1 MAADKPLLLIDGSS
15 YLFRAFH
22 AMPDL
27 QTRDGTHTGA
37 IRGVIAMLRR
47 LAKDYPGSPVAVVF
61 DAKGKTFRNAMYAE
75 YKANRPPMDDR
86 LRQQIPPIHEM
97 VEAMGMPLLV
107 VPGVEADDV
116 IGTLALQATK
126 AKRHT
131 VISTGDKDMAQ
142 LVTKYVSLVNT
153 MTDTAMDEAG
163 VVDKFGVRPDQI
175 IDYLALMGDTADNIP
190 GVPKVGPK
198 TAAKWLGM
206 YDTLDGLIA
215 KADEIKGKVGE
226 SLRASLEQL
235 PLSRSLTAIKC
246 DVELEQSVEQLVVGE
261 PNTDSLRELFERYEF
276 KTWRDEL
283 DAADPAGAKA
293 SSGTGASSGK
303 EALARNYEC
312 VLDIKSFDGWLKKLK
327 KAPLIAFDTETT
339 SLDYMDAELVGVSFS
354 VTPGEAAYVPIAH
367 DYEGAPKQLSLSE
380 LLAGL
385 KPILEDPA
393 VKKVGQNLK
402 YDMSVLARYDVGLK
416 GIAFD
421 TMLESYVLNSVASRH
436 NMDALAAKYLDI
448 QTVHFEDIAGKG
460 AKQLTFNQIP
470 LEQAADYAAEDA
482 DITLRLHEE
491 LWGLLQKEPD
501 LVSVF
506 ENIELPLVGV
516 LSRIERNGTLLD
528 AGLLGEQSSSLAKR
542 AESLQ
547 EQVWTLAG
555 EEFNM
560 GSPKQLQKILFEKLD
575 LPVIKKTPKGQP
587 STAEPVL
594 QELAHDYEIP
604 QLIMEYRSA
613 TKLKS
618 TYTDKLPLQINQ
630 KTGRVH
636 TSYHQAVAA
645 TGRLSSSDP
654 NLQNIPI
661 RTEDGR
667 KVRQAFVAPPGSLL
681 VAADY
686 SQIELRI
693 MAHLSK
699 DKGLLTAFANGLD
712 VHRATAAEV
721 FEEEL
726 DGVTDDQRRSAKAI
740 NFGLIYGM
748 SAFGLARQLGITR
761 GVAQEYIDLYFDRY
775 PGVRTYMDETRALAA
790 EQGFVETVF
799 GRRLYL
805 PEINAR
811 NGMRRQAAERTAIN
825 APMQGSAADI
835 IKRAMIDV
843 DAWLGS
849 QSLQA
854 KTIMQV
860 HDELVF
866 EVAEADVDALREGVV
881 QAMQSA
887 ATLDVEL
894 IVDVGVGQNWDEAH

>member
-421 TMLESYVLNSVASRH
+421 TCLLYTSPSPRDKRQSR
-436 NMDALAAKYLDI
+436 M
-448 QTVHFEDIAGKG
+448 
-460 AKQLTFNQIP
+460 P
-470 LEQAADYAAEDA
+470 
-482 DITLRLHEE
+482 
-491 LWGLLQKEPD
+491 
-501 LVSVF
+501 
-506 ENIELPLVGV
+506 
-516 LSRIERNGTLLD
+516 
-528 AGLLGEQSSSLAKR
+528 SSA
-542 AESLQ
+542 
-547 EQVWTLAG
+547 
-555 EEFNM
+555 
-560 GSPKQLQKILFEKLD
+560 
-575 LPVIKKTPKGQP
+575 
-587 STAEPVL
+587 
-594 QELAHDYEIP
+594 
-604 QLIMEYRSA
+604 
-613 TKLKS
+613 
-618 TYTDKLPLQINQ
+618 
-630 KTGRVH
+630 
-636 TSYHQAVAA
+636 
-645 TGRLSSSDP
+645 
-654 NLQNIPI
+654 
-661 RTEDGR
+661 
-667 KVRQAFVAPPGSLL
+667 
-681 VAADY
+681 
-686 SQIELRI
+686 
-693 MAHLSK
+693 
-699 DKGLLTAFANGLD
+699 
-712 VHRATAAEV
+712 
-721 FEEEL
+721 
-726 DGVTDDQRRSAKAI
+726 
-740 NFGLIYGM
+740 
-748 SAFGLARQLGITR
+748 
-761 GVAQEYIDLYFDRY
+761 
-775 PGVRTYMDETRALAA
+775 
-790 EQGFVETVF
+790 
-799 GRRLYL
+799 
-805 PEINAR
+805 
-811 NGMRRQAAERTAIN
+811 
-825 APMQGSAADI
+825 
-835 IKRAMIDV
+835 
-843 DAWLGS
+843 
-849 QSLQA
+849 
-854 KTIMQV
+854 
-860 HDELVF
+860 
-866 EVAEADVDALREGVV
+866 
-881 QAMQSA
+881 
-887 ATLDVEL
+887 
-894 IVDVGVGQNWDEAH
+894 